1 MKAGEVLTVF
11 GDTAHLADLFLRHE
25 NLKEASPSPVF
36 ADVYCASARGKAA
49 PKKCALLLFEGGKR
63 LTLPHGFFAECALSC
78 GMSPRDTLTFSSLSE
93 ESALLCLTRSFVYG
107 GRLYEPME
115 VRTVRLPTLS
125 LYQNLTRAFV
135 DYLAAALKTTEE
147 KTDLETVSQRTGD
160 ALRHPLLP

>member
-11 GDTAHLADLFLRHE
+11 GDTAHLADLFLRHK

-36 ADVYCASARGKAA
+36 ADVYCASARGKTA

-115 VRTVRLPTLS
+115 VRVRHLPTLS
-125 LYQNLTRAFV
+125 LYQNLTRAFIEC
-135 DYLAAALKTTEE
+135 LATLKTTEE
-147 KTDLETVSQRTGD
+147 KNDLETVSLRTGD